1 MLSPLLI
8 QCDNTF
14 KQSLLFPFTVTL
26 TNIADAAAAPAV
38 DACFVYF
45 WHNNSLFIG
54 IESRCDFSKEYIRQR
69 KLTFVSSSDCITR
82 TAEVIQRTKKKINT
96 IDDVNGWKKKLLRKQ
111 YNLRNT
117 SKVRKLCCVCA
128 ERERGRRRRRKIIL
142 ERDVDDFFSSFQ
154 TCVGSFNAVNTA
166 DSIFGILWHN
176 FNLLIRR

>member
-54 IESRCDFSKEYIRQR
+54 IVSRCDFSKEYIRQR
-69 KLTFVSSSDCITR
+69 KLTFVSSLDCITR
-82 TAEVIQRTKKKINT
+82 TTEVIQRTKKKINT
-96 IDDVNGWKKKLLRKQ
+96 IDDVNGVEKKNSCVNNITYETHQKSENCVVFVLSVREGEEGEGKLYWKGM
-111 YNLRNT
+111 
-117 SKVRKLCCVCA
+117 SM
-128 ERERGRRRRRKIIL
+128 I
-142 ERDVDDFFSSFQ
+142 FFLHFKRAWEVLMQ
-154 TCVGSFNAVNTA
+154 
-166 DSIFGILWHN
+166 
-176 FNLLIRR
+176 